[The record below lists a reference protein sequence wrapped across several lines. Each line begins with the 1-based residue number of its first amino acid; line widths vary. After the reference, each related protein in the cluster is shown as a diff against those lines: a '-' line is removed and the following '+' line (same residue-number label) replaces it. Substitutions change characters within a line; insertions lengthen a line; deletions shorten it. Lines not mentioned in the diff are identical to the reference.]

1 MVRTTCRILRRS
13 LHDKVK
19 MKKLII
25 NIIDVD
31 EETALECV
39 KQCVETKSE
48 DCVWTFTKP
57 YPNNEKIIVFDK
69 INKSSITYTVYKEE
83 NNEVSNI

>member
-1 MVRTTCRILRRS
+1 
-13 LHDKVK
+13 

-25 NIIDVD
+25 NIIDID

-57 YPNNEKIIVFDK
+57 YPNDEKIIVFDK
-69 INKSSITYTVYKEE
+69 INKSSITYTVYKEK

>member
-1 MVRTTCRILRRS
+1 
-13 LHDKVK
+13 

-39 KQCVETKSE
+39 KQCIETKSK
-48 DCVWTFTKP
+48 DCVWAFTKP
-57 YPNNEKIIVFDK
+57 YANDERILVFDK
-69 INKSSITYTVYKEE
+69 INKSSITYTVYKK
-83 NNEVSNI
+83 NERD

>member
-1 MVRTTCRILRRS
+1 MKRIIL
-13 LHDKVK
+13 K
-19 MKKLII
+19 
-25 NIIDVD
+25 IIDVD

-39 KQCVETKSE
+39 KQCIETKNK

-57 YPNNEKIIVFDK
+57 YPNDERIIVFDK
-69 INKSSITYTVYKEE
+69 INKSSIKYTIYKEK